1 MVTHTREKNFACT
14 QCDWR
19 GSRGTRCALLLRVH
33 TPLYTPTDPY
43 RLCVGHLARMLM
55 LALFPFV
62 NFAGARDV
70 KVNKSMT
77 TAQPTATKSTA
88 TAPREAFVLC
98 ACDSAGV
105 RDVKV
110 NDSSVHICV
119 KTTNELL
126 QNQLPNAPY
135 CQASCPPA
143 DTHGRKATRVR
154 AVRFP
159 HSGSYKPCATHA
171 SALW

>member
-1 MVTHTREKNFACT
+1 MF
-14 QCDWR
+14 
-19 GSRGTRCALLLRVH
+19 
-33 TPLYTPTDPY
+33 
-43 RLCVGHLARMLM
+43 GHLARMLM
-55 LALFPFV
+55 LALFPLV
-62 NFAGARDV
+62 NFAGVRDV

-77 TAQPTATKSTA
+77 TAQRTATKSTA
-88 TAPREAFVLC
+88 TAPREAFVLCAYDSAGVRDVKVNAMASAQRTATKSTAIDTMLFLLC

-110 NDSSVHICV
+110 NDSSVHISV
-119 KTTNELL
+119 NTTNELL